1 MNSKDMINN
10 VKGMQDNINSNTAR
24 YNQLT
29 TEVNERKTT
38 IDTIQGKVNELNQKE
53 YNVKVNIV
61 NAMKSKGLNA
71 STDDTY
77 DTLANKLK
85 TIDNTSTMY
94 SYAMQVTYSYNVP
107 NNASYGDIWI
117 PLDRTDYKL
126 VFTDSIDSIT
136 SPSPN
141 EIYLTYNDAILEINF
156 DTSINNYT
164 TSTHKLN
171 LQISSNTFIDNIED
185 DYIPVILS
193 ELNRYLVKP
202 KATYKYSSTFTE
214 FEAFWYNG
222 RGWKPINYKRNPNL
236 LLYGYSYITNIYAY
250 DKDTLSRVWLNNNA
264 LNTGCDITHNC
275 VAGKDLIAII
285 KNSNTSSD
293 SCFLSFI
300 NMKGVKIKT
309 DYFNYHISTNPWIQS
324 LCYCSYN
331 NSFIAIRNI
340 SADVVKLHKYNG
352 TTGEKILTKSINVSE
367 QKTIIACIG
376 NKLFLSM
383 SKTGN
388 AEIIEVDA
396 DTFDNKVI
404 HSLPSLRVFT
414 TYQNY
419 IYIVNYGKSSTSTN
433 NNTNT
438 VIDKYQYING
448 GFNLIKSAT
457 ITTNTSYNYT
467 KITMASN
474 PTNHTPYVILGYGY
488 QSGGYIVLD
497 TDLNEVSRVTNSI
510 ISSTHQ
516 GTEYAKIFSFSDGR
530 LAYYLEYRTYSSGY
544 IGIFNLFTGANSKI
558 VQDTETTRK
567 SILLG
572 TTTGLLNDFPYEY

>member
-10 VKGMQDNINSNTAR
+10 VNGMQDNINSNTAR
-24 YNQLT
+24 YNELN

-61 NAMKSKGLNA
+61 NAMKSKGLDATTN
-71 STDDTY
+71 DTY

-94 SYAMQVTYSYNVP
+94 SYAMQVTYSYNIP
-107 NNASYGDIWI
+107 YNASYGDIWI

-126 VFTDSIDSIT
+126 VFTDSIDSIS
-136 SPSPN
+136 SPSAN
-141 EIYLTYNDAILEINF
+141 EIYLTYDNAILEINF
-156 DTSINNYT
+156 DTSINDYT
-164 TSTHKLN
+164 TSSAPKLN

-185 DYIPVILS
+185 DYIPIILS

-236 LLYGYSYITNIYAY
+236 LLYGYSNTTNIYAY
-250 DKDTLSRVWLNNNA
+250 DKDTLSQVWVNSNA

-285 KNSNTSSD
+285 KNSQDSD
-293 SCFLSFI
+293 IACFLSFI

-309 DYFNYHISTNPWIQS
+309 NNFNYHISTNPWIQS

-331 NSFIAIRNI
+331 NSFITIRNI
-340 SADVVKLHKYNG
+340 GANEVKLHKYNG
-352 TTGEKILTKSINVSE
+352 TTGEKILTKTINVSE

-383 SKTGN
+383 SKAGN
-388 AEIIEVDA
+388 AEIVEVDA

-404 HSLPSLRVFT
+404 HSLPSLRIFT

-419 IYIVNYGKSSTSTN
+419 IYIVNYSKSSTN

-488 QSGGYIVLD
+488 QSGGYVVLD

-510 ISSTHQ
+510 ISSTYR
-516 GTEYAKIFSFSDGR
+516 GSEYAKIFSFGDGR
-530 LAYYLEYRTYSSGY
+530 LAYYLEYKTYSSGY

-558 VQDTETTRK
+558 VQDTETTGK
-567 SILLG
+567 TILLG